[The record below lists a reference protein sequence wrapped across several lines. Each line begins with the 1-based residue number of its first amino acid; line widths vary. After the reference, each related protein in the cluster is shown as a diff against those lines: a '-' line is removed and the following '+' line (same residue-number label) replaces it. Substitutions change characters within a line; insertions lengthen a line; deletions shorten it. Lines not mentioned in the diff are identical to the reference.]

1 LKRLSDR
8 SGRRCC
14 LTMDEDWINSFREK
28 LDEHYAWPAL
38 YIYKFIVPIGK
49 EDLVKQ
55 LFPLTLATEKL
66 SKQGNYISVTIQKMM
81 YSSDAVIEVYIKAAE
96 IDGIIAL

>member
-1 LKRLSDR
+1 
-8 SGRRCC
+8 
-14 LTMDEDWINSFREK
+14 MDENWINSFREK

-55 LFPLTLATEKL
+55 LFPLTPATEKL
-66 SKQGNYISVTIQKMM
+66 SKQGNYISVTIEKMM